1 MNQVSLKAR
10 QRTDTGKQVA
20 KALRR
25 DGALPAVVYGSGE
38 ASTPLVLDYRE
49 FEGFLRKT
57 RGESVVINL
66 EIEGMEDKK
75 ALLRDIQRDYLR
87 NQLLHADFQQIRMSD
102 QITTEVSLVM
112 IGEPVGVIRDGGVL
126 DQSLRVIEISCVASE
141 IPEHLEVDIENLAMG
156 ETIHV
161 SDLSFENVEIVT
173 DGEVAV
179 VSVLT
184 PMAEEPEE
192 EEVDE
197 ELEEPE
203 IIGRTSED
211 GEEEDGDEDENAE

>member
-20 KALRR
+20 KTLRR
-25 DGALPAVVYGSGE
+25 DGSLPAVVYGSGE
-38 ASTPLVLDYRE
+38 PPTPLTLDYRE

-66 EIEGMEDKK
+66 EIEGMDDKK
-75 ALLRDIQRDYLR
+75 ALLRDLQRDYLR

-112 IGEPVGVIRDGGVL
+112 IGEPVGVTRDGGVL

-141 IPEHLEVDIENLAMG
+141 IPEHLEVDISNLSMG
-156 ETIHV
+156 ETIHI
-161 SDLSFENVEIVT
+161 SDLSFDNVEIVT

-192 EEVDE
+192 EEAVE

-203 IIGRTSED
+203 IIGRAQED
-211 GEEEDGDEDENAE
+211 GEDEEDGEGEE

>member
-126 DQSLRVIEISCVASE
+126 DQSLRVIEISCVASD
-141 IPEHLEVDIENLAMG
+141 IPEHLEVDIANLGMG

-161 SDLSFENVEIVT
+161 SDLTFENVEIVT

-192 EEVDE
+192 EEVEE

-203 IIGRTSED
+203 IIGRAQED
-211 GEEEDGDEDENAE
+211 GEGGEEDGDEE

>member
-20 KALRR
+20 KSLRR

-38 ASTPLVLDYRE
+38 SSTPLTLDYRE

-102 QITTEVSLVM
+102 RITTEVSLVM
-112 IGEPVGVIRDGGVL
+112 IGEPIGVTRDGGVL
-126 DQSLRVIEISCVASE
+126 DQSLRVVEISCVASE
-141 IPEHLEVDIENLAMG
+141 IPEHLEVDISELSMG
-156 ETIHV
+156 DTIHI

-192 EEVDE
+192 EEVDLE
-197 ELEEPE
+197 QEEPE
-203 IIGRTSED
+203 IIGQARED
-211 GEEEDGDEDENAE
+211 GEEEDGTEDEQED

>member
-20 KALRR
+20 KTLRR
-25 DGALPAVVYGSGE
+25 DGSLPAVVYGSGE
-38 ASTPLVLDYRE
+38 SPTPLTLDYRE

-75 ALLRDIQRDYLR
+75 ALLRDLQRDYLR

-102 QITTEVSLVM
+102 TITTEVSLVM
-112 IGEPVGVIRDGGVL
+112 IGEPVGVTRDGGVL

-141 IPEHLEVDIENLAMG
+141 IPEHLEVDIANLSMG

-192 EEVDE
+192 EEVDLE
-197 ELEEPE
+197 QEEPE
-203 IIGRTSED
+203 IIGQARED
-211 GEEEDGDEDENAE
+211 GEEEDGSEDGDED

>member
-20 KALRR
+20 KTLRR
-25 DGALPAVVYGSGE
+25 DGSLPAVVYGSGE
-38 ASTPLVLDYRE
+38 ASTPLVFDYRE

-102 QITTEVSLVM
+102 TITTEVSLVM
-112 IGEPVGVIRDGGVL
+112 IGEPIGVTRDGGVL

-141 IPEHLEVDIENLAMG
+141 IPEHLEVDIANLSMG

-161 SDLSFENVEIVT
+161 SDLSFENVEIET

-192 EEVDE
+192 EEVDLE
-197 ELEEPE
+197 QEEPE
-203 IIGRTSED
+203 IIGQARED
-211 GEEEDGDEDENAE
+211 GEEEDGSEDGDED

>member
-10 QRTDTGKQVA
+10 QRADTGKQVA
-20 KALRR
+20 KTLRR
-25 DGALPAVVYGSGE
+25 DGSLPAVVYGSGE
-38 ASTPLVLDYRE
+38 ASTPLTLDYRE

-87 NQLLHADFQQIRMSD
+87 NQLLHADFQQIRMTD
-102 QITTEVSLVM
+102 RITTEVSLVM
-112 IGEPVGVIRDGGVL
+112 IGEPVGVTRDGGVL

-141 IPEHLEVDIENLAMG
+141 IPEHLEVDISNLAMG

-161 SDLSFENVEIVT
+161 SDLSFEQVEIET

-192 EEVDE
+192 EEVDLE
-197 ELEEPE
+197 QEEPE
-203 IIGRTSED
+203 IIGQARED
-211 GEEEDGDEDENAE
+211 GEDEGESEGGNED

>member
-20 KALRR
+20 KTLRR
-25 DGALPAVVYGSGE
+25 DGSLPAVVYGSGE
-38 ASTPLVLDYRE
+38 PPTPLTLDYRE

-66 EIEGMEDKK
+66 EIEGMDDKK
-75 ALLRDIQRDYLR
+75 ALLRDLQRDYLR

-112 IGEPVGVIRDGGVL
+112 IGEPVGVTRDGGVL

-141 IPEHLEVDIENLAMG
+141 IPEHLEVDISNLSMG
-156 ETIHV
+156 ETIHI
-161 SDLSFENVEIVT
+161 SDLSFDNVEIVT

-192 EEVDE
+192 EEAVE

-203 IIGRTSED
+203 IIGRAQED
-211 GEEEDGDEDENAE
+211 GEGEEEEENED